1 MNRPSNNRTGPTGTR
16 FTVSRDGPQLIR
28 TSGKR
33 WSDQAEAQFLDL
45 LAASCNV
52 SASAD
57 GAGFSK
63 NAVYQRRRDDP
74 AFAQRWQ
81 AALEQGYAR
90 IELLLVQRAGEALAG
105 HLPDPEAP
113 LAAMTVKEAIIVLQ
127 LHQSSV
133 TGAGRAPGWRARP
146 RPLADMRASI
156 LSKLE
161 TIEAARR
168 GSDGNAE
175 PA

>member
-1 MNRPSNNRTGPTGTR
+1 MIT
-16 FTVSRDGPQLIR
+16 RDGPQQMR

-33 WSDQAEAQFLDL
+33 WSEEAEAQFLDL

-52 SASAD
+52 TASAE

-63 NAVYQRRRDDP
+63 AALYKRRRDDP

-105 HLPDPEAP
+105 HVPDPDAP
-113 LAAMTVKEAIIVLQ
+113 LAVMTIKEAITVLQ
-127 LHQSSV
+127 LHRSSV
-133 TGAGRAPGWRARP
+133 KGDGRAPGWRARP
-146 RPLADMRASI
+146 RPLEDMRASI
-156 LSKLE
+156 LSKFE

-168 GSDGNAE
+168 AGEIHGT